1 MNSIYALV
9 LQACITGL
17 SCNSPVQVA
26 TFENHYDCAVAGY
39 TRALELHKKIGEN
52 KDKNMPFAVKFWCA
66 KIPKND
72 I

>member
-1 MNSIYALV
+1 MNFLYALV
-9 LQACITGL
+9 LQACITGVA
-17 SCNSPVQVA
+17 CNSPVKVA

-39 TRALELHKKIGEN
+39 TSALKLHKKIGEN